1 MASTEADVFDRLGRG
16 LRSFGAWIDDRFP
29 MTKLIKEHAT
39 EYYASK
45 NFNIWYGFG
54 VIATVVLVMQLVTGI
69 FLTMNY
75 KPSAEGAFASVEYIM
90 RDVDWGW
97 LIRYLHS
104 TSDSPMPG
112 IAPNSDT
119 ITCAPQYDMLPH
131 GRR

>member
-16 LRSFGAWIDDRFP
+16 LSSLGAWIDKRFP

-75 KPSAEGAFASVEYIM
+75 KPCLLYTSPSPRDTERSRMPSSA
-90 RDVDWGW
+90 
-97 LIRYLHS
+97 
-104 TSDSPMPG
+104 
-112 IAPNSDT
+112 
-119 ITCAPQYDMLPH
+119 
-131 GRR
+131 